1 MTSEDETKALKE
13 KIEDL
18 EKIFADQTNKMLDLL
33 KENLELKENL
43 KEFEEFHK

>member
-13 KIEDL
+13 KIKDQ

-33 KENLELKENL
+33 KENLELKEKL
-43 KEFEEFHK
+43 KEFEEFHE